1 MKQIALIAGLIFIL
15 AACTVSSPSNE
26 DIQQAVLKTCVAE
39 TIEAVHANATA
50 SAHAITTAPAQT
62 SGPASLATITL
73 IPLTSATQSIPTMIP
88 LPTSAPVGY
97 PTLPVPVVT
106 APPPPSNS
114 WQLLTNIPDQADPGE
129 TMDVKIKTT
138 ANMECVLSYLG
149 PADYSGEDSF
159 DFYTNADENGICEW
173 SWSISPESVGEVANI
188 IIEVQG
194 NKQQFDL
201 WINGPTPTVMGE

>member
-26 DIQQAVLKTCVAE
+26 DNQQAVLKTYVVE

-50 SAHAITTAPAQT
+50 SAPAITTAPAQT

-97 PTLPVPVVT
+97 PTLPAPVVT

-138 ANMECVLSYLG
+138 VDMECVLSYIG
-149 PADYSGEDSF
+149 SDWSGEDSF
-159 DFYTNADENGICEW
+159 NYHKNADENGICEW
-173 SWSISPESVGEVANI
+173 SWSISPESIGEVANI

-194 NKQQFDL
+194 NKRQFDL
-201 WINGPTPTVMGE
+201 WINGPTPTVWGE

>member
-1 MKQIALIAGLIFIL
+1 MKQITLIAGLIFIL

-26 DIQQAVLKTCVAE
+26 DIQQAVLKTYVAE
-39 TIEAVHANATA
+39 TIEAEHAKATA
-50 SAHAITTAPAQT
+50 SAPANTTAPTQT

-97 PTLPVPVVT
+97 PTLPAPVVT

-129 TMDVKIKTT
+129 TMDIMIKTT

-159 DFYTNADENGICEW
+159 DYHKWADENGICEW
-173 SWSISPESVGEVANI
+173 NWSISPESVGEVANI

-194 NKQQFDL
+194 YKRQFDL
-201 WINGPTPTVMGE
+201 WINGPTPTVFGE

>member
-1 MKQIALIAGLIFIL
+1 MKQITLIAGLIFIL
-15 AACTVSSPSNE
+15 AACAVSSPSNE
-26 DIQQAVLKTCVAE
+26 DIQQAVLKTYVAE
-39 TIEAVHANATA
+39 TIEAEHANATA
-50 SAHAITTAPAQT
+50 SAPAITTAPTQN

-97 PTLPVPVVT
+97 PTLPAPVVT

-114 WQLLTNIPDQADPGE
+114 WELLTNIPDQADPGE

-138 ANMECVLSYLG
+138 VDMECVLSYIG
-149 PADYSGEDSF
+149 PDWSGEDSF
-159 DFYTNADENGICEW
+159 DYHKWADANGICEW
-173 SWSISPESVGEVANI
+173 NWQILPDSIGEAANI
-188 IIEVQG
+188 IIDVQG
-194 NKQQFDL
+194 NKRQFDL

>member
-1 MKQIALIAGLIFIL
+1 MKQITLIAGLIFIL
-15 AACTVSSPSNE
+15 TACTVSSPSNE
-26 DIQQAVLKTCVAE
+26 DIQQAVLKTYVAE

-50 SAHAITTAPAQT
+50 SAPAITTAPAQT

-88 LPTSAPVGY
+88 LPTSAPLGY
-97 PTLPVPVVT
+97 PTLPAPAVT

-114 WQLLTNIPDQADPGE
+114 WQLLTNIPDHADPGE

-138 ANMECVLSYLG
+138 VDIECVLSYLEPG
-149 PADYSGEDSF
+149 WSIEDSF
-159 DFYTNADENGICEW
+159 DYHTWADANGICEW
-173 SWSISPESVGEVANI
+173 SWLISPESIGEVAQI
-188 IIEVQG
+188 IIDVQG

-201 WINGPTPTVMGE
+201 WINGPTPTDVGE